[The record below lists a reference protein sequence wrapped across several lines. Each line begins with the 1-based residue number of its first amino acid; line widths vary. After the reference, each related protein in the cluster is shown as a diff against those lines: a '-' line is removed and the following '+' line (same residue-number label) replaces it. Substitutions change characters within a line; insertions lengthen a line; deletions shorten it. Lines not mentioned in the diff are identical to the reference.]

1 MKLADDVFKTGL
13 RGWHSGM
20 MPTGGDAGEALGDAD
35 EMWEYL
41 DDGSVRL
48 RPEYQA
54 RLNAER
60 ALKAL
65 ANSGVGEKYWNVSAA
80 NLVKTD
86 GLRRVL
92 SGLSRFDE
100 LNAAGHNLI
109 MTGGLGSG
117 KTQAAVL
124 ILKHA
129 LSLGLTARL
138 ENIGMLAVDVR
149 DGYGS
154 YQGEKMT
161 ERAAVA
167 RLARPDVLVIDD
179 LGAGETGSALV
190 EKRMLYLALEQ
201 RCNHKRMTI
210 VTTNLEAKGMVKTYG
225 KRILERLQPSTTIEF
240 KGESFRLK
248 QESGVS
254 W

>member
-1 MKLADDVFKTGL
+1 MKKAEDVFKQGL
-13 RGWHSGM
+13 RGLHAGV
-20 MPTGGDAGEALGDAD
+20 MPTGGEHGEASSDAD

-48 RPEYQA
+48 RPAYKA
-54 RLNAER
+54 KKNAER

-65 ANSGVGEKYWNVSAA
+65 AQSGIGEKYWDVSVD
-80 NLVKTD
+80 NLRRTD
-86 GLRRVL
+86 GLAQVL
-92 SGLSRFDE
+92 RGLRRFDE
-100 LNAAGHNLI
+100 LQAAGQNLI
-109 MTGGLGSG
+109 LVGGLGTG

-124 ILKHA
+124 VMKHA

-138 ENIGMLAVDVR
+138 ENLGLVAVDVR

-154 YQGEKMT
+154 HAGEKMT
-161 ERAAVA
+161 ERMAIERMAT
-167 RLARPDVLVIDD
+167 PDLLVLDD
-179 LGAGETGSALV
+179 LGAGETASAMV
-190 EKRMLYLALEQ
+190 EKRLLYLTLEQ

-210 VTTNLEAKGMVKTYG
+210 VTTNLQAKAMVKTYG

-240 KGESFRLK
+240 EGGSFRLTPT
-248 QESGVS
+248 QGVT